1 MEEIHEILLD
11 ETMEEGIDDNER
23 MLSSDPPTSY
33 ITQCSVSEMKKGAAK
48 KKGRGFDSSE
58 AQKQHVKGYESLG
71 GEGGSG
77 PQRSVEVAWK
87 IHDFIIQVIS

>member
-1 MEEIHEILLD
+1 MEDEIVLD

-23 MLSSDPPTSY
+23 MSSVNPYMPY
-33 ITQCSVSEMKKGAAK
+33 NTQCLVSEMKKGAAK

-71 GEGGSG
+71 SEGGSG
-77 PQRSVEVAWK
+77 PQRSVEVE
-87 IHDFIIQVIS
+87 